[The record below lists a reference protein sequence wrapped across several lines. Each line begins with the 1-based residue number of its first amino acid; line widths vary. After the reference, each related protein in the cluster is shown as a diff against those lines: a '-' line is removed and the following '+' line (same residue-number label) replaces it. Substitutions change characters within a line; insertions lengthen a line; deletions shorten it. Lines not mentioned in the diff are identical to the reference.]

1 MEFDK
6 DELIKYRVKRAKE
19 TAEDARIALEN
30 DRLHN
35 AENRIYYAIF
45 YIISALALQNDF
57 STSKHSQL
65 LSWFNR
71 NYVKTG
77 KVNKEIGKIYK
88 KQFEN
93 RLEGD
98 YDDFVELNKEDVE
111 VDYKNMLDFISEIEK
126 LFT

>member
-1 MEFDK
+1 MGFNR

-30 DRLHN
+30 DRLYN

-45 YIISALALQNDF
+45 YIISALSLQNNF

-77 KVNKEIGKIYK
+77 MVSKEIGKIYK

-98 YDDFVELNKEDVE
+98 YDDFVELIKEDVE

-126 LFT
+126 LLT

>member
-1 MEFDK
+1 MGLDK
-6 DELIKYRVKRAKE
+6 TELINYRIARAKE

-45 YIISALALQNDF
+45 YIVSALALKNDF
-57 STSKHSQL
+57 TTSKHSQL

-71 NYVKTG
+71 TYIKPGKISKDLG
-77 KVNKEIGKIYK
+77 KVYK
-88 KQFEN
+88 SQFEN

-111 VDYKNMLDFISEIEK
+111 KDYKNMLSFISAIEK
-126 LFT
+126 ILT

>member
-1 MEFDK
+1 MGFER
-6 DELIKYRVKRAKE
+6 DELVKYRVKRAKE
-19 TAEDARIALEN
+19 TVDDARIALEN
-30 DRLHN
+30 NRLHN

-45 YIISALALQNDF
+45 YIISALALKNDF

-77 KVNKEIGKIYK
+77 KVEKELGKIYK
-88 KQFEN
+88 NQFEN

-111 VDYKNMLDFISEIEK
+111 KDFENMMKFITTIEQ
-126 LFT
+126 LLI

>member
-77 KVNKEIGKIYK
+77 IVNKEIGRIYK

-98 YDDFVELNKEDVE
+98 YDDFVELNKEDVGAE
-111 VDYKNMLDFISEIEK
+111 YKNMLDFISEIEK
-126 LFT
+126 LLT